1 MKVLFAGTPQFA
13 AQALSAILAA
23 GHEVSLVLT
32 QPDRQAGRGMKLR
45 ASAVKQLALT
55 HQLPLFQPQS
65 LKDLMSHS
73 EIHAA
78 AADVMVVA
86 AYGLI
91 LPQAVLDIPR
101 RGCVNIHASLLPRW
115 RGAAPIQRAIEAGD
129 AKTGV
134 TIMRMEAGLDTGPML
149 LAEHLP
155 IAPDDTAAT
164 LLQKLATQGARLI
177 VAALR
182 DLNRLTPVPQPAE
195 GLTYARKIEKSEA
208 VIDWR
213 LPASTLDRRIR
224 AFNPFP
230 GMVATLRDT
239 PIKIWRAAVIDGAAK
254 PGTILTVAPEGIEV
268 ACGEGTLRLHELQK
282 PGSKHL
288 SSAEFIQGYAITP
301 GENFALPEA

>member
-239 PIKIWRAAVIDGAAK
+239 PIKLWRATVIDGAAT
-254 PGTILTVAPEGIEV
+254 PGTILAVAPEGIDV
-268 ACGEGTLRLHELQK
+268 ACGDGALRLYELQK

-288 SSAEFIQGYAITP
+288 SAAEFIQGYAIAP
-301 GENFALPEA
+301 GDNFTLPEA

>member
-73 EIHAA
+73 KIHASA
-78 AADVMVVA
+78 AEVMVVA

-239 PIKIWRAAVIDGAAK
+239 PIKLWRATVIDGAAT
-254 PGTILTVAPEGIEV
+254 PGTILAVAPEGIDV
-268 ACGEGTLRLHELQK
+268 ACGDGALRLYELQK

-288 SSAEFIQGYAITP
+288 SAAEFIQGYAIAP
-301 GENFALPEA
+301 GDNFTLPEA

>member
-1 MKVLFAGTPQFA
+1 MKVIFAGTPEFA
-13 AQALSAILAA
+13 AQALSAILSA
-23 GHEVSLVLT
+23 GHEVVLVLT
-32 QPDRQAGRGMKLR
+32 QPDRPAGRGMQLR
-45 ASAVKQLALT
+45 TSAVKQLALA
-55 HQLPLFQPQS
+55 HDLSLFQPEN
-65 LKDLMSHS
+65 LKDPASHVTL
-73 EIHAA
+73 HTAG
-78 AADVMVVA
+78 ADVMVVA

-91 LPQAVLDIPR
+91 LPQAVLDIPKH
-101 RGCVNIHASLLPRW
+101 GCLNIHASLLPRW

-129 AKTGV
+129 AETGV
-134 TIMRMEAGLDTGPML
+134 TIMGMEVGLDTGPML
-149 LAEHLP
+149 LAEQLP
-155 IAPDDTAAT
+155 IAPDDTAGT
-164 LLQKLATQGARLI
+164 LLQKLAALGARLI
-177 VAALR
+177 VSALR
-182 DLNRLTPVPQPAE
+182 DLDRLTPVPQPAE
-195 GLTYARKIEKSEA
+195 GLSYARKIEKSEA
-208 VIDWR
+208 ALDWR
-213 LPASTLDRRIR
+213 LSAATLDRRIR

>member
-65 LKDLMSHS
+65 LKDSMSHA
-73 EIHAA
+73 EIRAA
-78 AADVMVVA
+78 AADVMIVA

-91 LPQAVLDIPR
+91 LPQAVLDIPKH
-101 RGCVNIHASLLPRW
+101 GCLNIHASLLPRW

-239 PIKIWRAAVIDGAAK
+239 PIKLWRATVIDGAAT
-254 PGTILTVAPEGIEV
+254 PGTILAVAPEGIDV
-268 ACGEGTLRLHELQK
+268 ACGDGALRLYELQK

-288 SSAEFIQGYAITP
+288 SAAEFIQGYAITP
-301 GENFALPEA
+301 GENFTLPEA

>member
-1 MKVLFAGTPQFA
+1 
-13 AQALSAILAA
+13 
-23 GHEVSLVLT
+23 
-32 QPDRQAGRGMKLR
+32 MKLR

-65 LKDLMSHS
+65 LKDSMSHA
-73 EIHAA
+73 EIRAA

-91 LPQAVLDIPR
+91 LPQALLDIPKH
-101 RGCVNIHASLLPRW
+101 GCLNIHASLLPRW

-149 LAEHLP
+149 LAERLP

-164 LLQKLATQGARLI
+164 LLQKLAAQGARLI

-182 DLNRLTPVPQPAE
+182 DLDRLAPVPQPAE

-213 LPASTLDRRIR
+213 LPASALDRRIR

-239 PIKIWRAAVIDGAAK
+239 PIKLWRATVIDGAAT
-254 PGTILTVAPEGIEV
+254 PGTILAVAPEGIDV
-268 ACGEGTLRLHELQK
+268 ACGDGALRLYALQK

-288 SSAEFIQGYAITP
+288 SAAEFIQGYAITP

>member
-65 LKDLMSHS
+65 LKDSMSHA
-73 EIHAA
+73 EIRAA

-91 LPQAVLDIPR
+91 LPQAVLDIPKH
-101 RGCVNIHASLLPRW
+101 GCLNIHASLLPRW

-149 LAEHLP
+149 LAERLP

-164 LLQKLATQGARLI
+164 LLQKLAAQGARLI

-239 PIKIWRAAVIDGAAK
+239 PIKLWRATVIDGAAT
-254 PGTILTVAPEGIEV
+254 PGTILAVAPEGIDV
-268 ACGEGTLRLHELQK
+268 ACGDGALRLYELQK

-288 SSAEFIQGYAITP
+288 SAAEFIQGYAITP

>member
-239 PIKIWRAAVIDGAAK
+239 PIKLWRATVIDGAAT
-254 PGTILTVAPEGIEV
+254 PGTILAVASEGIDV
-268 ACGEGTLRLHELQK
+268 ACGDGALRLYELQK

-288 SSAEFIQGYAITP
+288 SAAEFIQGYAITP
-301 GENFALPEA
+301 GDNFTLPEA